1 MTASPPDVKSIPSSR
16 KIDHNERMYAN
27 AVIIARPLWP
37 VLRRAARFLSDGGYR
52 VEEAP
57 SWSKLLDSGLSV
69 SLLSGILLGEHG
81 DTAEEL
87 EVIRRFRERKGAL
100 GVPIILVGGMNAL
113 LRAEKFVSSGV
124 DLVLPANLPPDDLV
138 ERARPLLRYGSLY
151 QSLSESN
158 RELRELSMR
167 DDLTGLPNRRQFSQD
182 LVRNVEMA
190 RRIGRCLSCII
201 VDIDDFKRIN
211 DDFGHP
217 EGDSVIR
224 QFGQV
229 IHSAKRAYDTV
240 ARLGGDEF
248 AWLLMDADPDQALH
262 AAGRAQHMVNEKTF
276 EVAGDPVKLTAS
288 FGVSSLLP
296 GVEQSADDLVA
307 NADRALYW
315 GKESGKN
322 IVRFY
327 PPKKVEHDAEADTH
341 LS

>member
-1 MTASPPDVKSIPSSR
+1 V
-16 KIDHNERMYAN
+16 EN

-37 VLRRAARFLSDGGYR
+37 VLRHTARFLSESGYR
-52 VEEAP
+52 VEETP
-57 SWSKLLDSGLSV
+57 SWSKLLDSGLSCRN
-69 SLLSGILLGEHG
+69 LSGILLGEHG
-81 DTAEEL
+81 DTAAEI
-87 EVIRRFRERKGAL
+87 EVLRRFRERKGSL
-100 GVPIILVGGMNAL
+100 GVPIILVGGMNAI
-113 LRAEKFVSSGV
+113 LRAGRFLSSGV
-124 DLVLPANLPPDDLV
+124 DLVLPADISPEELI
-138 ERARPLLRYGSLY
+138 ERAKPLFHYGSLY
-151 QSLSESN
+151 QSLSEIN
-158 RELRELSMR
+158 RELHELSMR
-167 DDLTGLPNRRQFSQD
+167 DELTGLPNRRHFSQD
-182 LVRNVEMA
+182 LARGVEMA

-224 QFGQV
+224 QFGGV
-229 IHSAKRAYDTV
+229 IHTAKRAYDTV

-262 AAGRAQHMVNEKTF
+262 AAGRAHRMVNEKTF
-276 EVAGDPVKLTAS
+276 HVAGSPLKLTAS

-296 GVEQSADDLVA
+296 GGELSADELVG

-322 IVRFY
+322 VVRFY
-327 PPKKVEHDAEADTH
+327 PPKKVEEHHVEADPH